1 VCSILEVVVQSRAEP
16 PDKVVDAERRRG
28 EPIGRCVTNP
38 TQSSDSMAIETKNR
52 NVSVAT
58 GFVSRVN

>member
-1 VCSILEVVVQSRAEP
+1 VN
-16 PDKVVDAERRRG
+16 
-28 EPIGRCVTNP
+28 NP